1 MLNFKKS
8 SIMKSLFMTVLVVF
22 VLIASCSQPAVKE
35 EKIQTQVTQN
45 NEPMFLEN
53 ESKYNFAETV
63 EKLTAEIVAKTW
75 KVSAVHDLQETL
87 KKSGTEVLPIKVFA
101 LCHPKHSSKILLKD
115 DERIVSSLMP
125 CRVSVYEKSNGK
137 TYISRMNTGVLAK
150 SIGGVVEEVMI
161 ASSKDVEDILS
172 SRIVTK

>member
-1 MLNFKKS
+1 MILSTTICFG
-8 SIMKSLFMTVLVVF
+8 LVI
-22 VLIASCSQPAVKE
+22 LMQQNCSA
-35 EKIQTQVTQN
+35 QTKTKDKNKQTKVTQN
-45 NEPMFLEN
+45 NEQMFLEN

-63 EKLTAEIVAKTW
+63 VKLTAEIEKKTW

-87 KKSGTEVLPIKVFA
+87 KKNGTEVLPIKVFA

-137 TYISRMNTGVLAK
+137 SYISRMNTGVLAK
-150 SIGGVVEEVMI
+150 SIGGIIEEVMI
-161 ASSKDVEDILS
+161 ASSKEVEEILS
-172 SRIVTK
+172 SLFVTE

>member
-1 MLNFKKS
+1 MFKKFILS
-8 SIMKSLFMTVLVVF
+8 MAICYGLVFLIQQNCSAQTKSND
-22 VLIASCSQPAVKE
+22 QKQ
-35 EKIQTQVTQN
+35 QTQVTQN
-45 NEPMFLEN
+45 NEQMFLEN

-63 EKLTAEIVAKTW
+63 EKLTAEIEKKTW

-87 KKSGTEVLPIKVFA
+87 KKNGTEVLPIKVFA

-137 TYISRMNTGVLAK
+137 SYISRMNTGVLAK
-150 SIGGVVEEVMI
+150 SIGGIVEEVMI
-161 ASSKDVEDILS
+161 ASSKDVEEILS
-172 SRIVTK
+172 SLIVTK

>member
-1 MLNFKKS
+1 
-8 SIMKSLFMTVLVVF
+8 MTVLVVF
-22 VLIASCSQPAVKE
+22 VISSSYSQPAVKDD
-35 EKIQTQVTQN
+35 KNQTQLTQN
-45 NEPMFLEN
+45 NEPLFLEN

-63 EKLTAEIVAKTW
+63 EKLTAESEKKTW

-87 KKSGTEVLPIKVFA
+87 KKNGTEVLPIKVFA
-101 LCHPKHSSKILLKD
+101 LCHPKHSGKILLKD

-137 TYISRMNTGVLAK
+137 TYISRMNSGVLAE

-161 ASSKDVEDILS
+161 ASSKDIEEILS
-172 SRIVTK
+172 SLIIF